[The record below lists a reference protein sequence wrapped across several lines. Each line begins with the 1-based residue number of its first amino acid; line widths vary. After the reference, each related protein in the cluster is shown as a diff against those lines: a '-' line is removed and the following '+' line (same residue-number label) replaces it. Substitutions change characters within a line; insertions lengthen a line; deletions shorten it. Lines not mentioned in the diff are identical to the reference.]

1 MITLPFEYKSGTT
14 LLAELDAEH
23 YITNRKK
30 VIAKLTA
37 DNLWEKPVKPI
48 KPVGELILL
57 DNEYAEL
64 VADWKAFQAWATD
77 NVTKHLAGQHDQSTH
92 AGKKSYKSIDDLV
105 KDGLDIQEAIDEL
118 GISGAA
124 DGNVAMRV
132 LLERVGKGGKP
143 EVVGAVADL
152 DGEPFYR
159 GAADI
164 TNDSFKTSEYDRIG
178 LGQYGDGYYFS
189 DNKLTAQDYAQ
200 RAVDDRIYGNTT
212 AGVMIGG
219 WKKDAK
225 VYDVGNTDGWFDV
238 ATASNSNAID
248 KLNINTRASDAE
260 DSIFNNFYGDYGN
273 ALVTDLILEG
283 YDGMQIDIGLTE
295 TYTVVFNREAVQVV
309 GN

>member
-189 DNKLTAQDYAQ
+189 DTKATALGYAQ
-200 RAVDDRIYGNTT
+200 RAINDPIYGNTG
-212 AGVMIGG
+212 ADVMIGG

-225 VYDVGNTDGWFDV
+225 VYDVGNTDGWLDV

-295 TYTVVFNREAVQVV
+295 IYTVVFNREAVQVV

>member
-37 DNLWEKPVKPI
+37 DNLWEKPVTLI

-64 VADWKAFQAWATD
+64 TADWKAFQVWATD

-92 AGKKSYKSIDDLV
+92 AGKRSYKSTDDLV

-124 DGNVAMRV
+124 DGNVEMRV

-189 DNKLTAQDYAQ
+189 DTKATAQDYAQ

-212 AGVMIGG
+212 ADVMIGG

-225 VYDVGNTDGWFDV
+225 VYDVDNTDGWLDV

-260 DSIFNNFYGDYGN
+260 DSIFNNFYADYGN